1 MIVALVFYWEIFRKF
16 YLPSAWLKYSEVLR
30 LFFEELHS
38 SELDMK
44 KVTHYFP
51 MQKRLLADVLQN
63 RCS

>member
-1 MIVALVFYWEIFRKF
+1 MIVPLVFYWGIFRKF
-16 YLPSAWLKYSEVLR
+16 YLPTAWLKYSEVLR

-44 KVTHYFP
+44 VTHYLP